1 VPGERDDVQLGGDA
15 IKDPVRPAIVAD
27 ERRRWLALYV
37 LCVGMLMIVLDAT
50 IVNVAL
56 PTIQEDLGF
65 SQNDLAWVVNAYL
78 IAFGGLLLLSGRIGD
93 LIGQRRIF
101 LIGLGVFTGASLLCA
116 LAQSQGVLIG
126 ARFVQGVGG
135 ALTSAVILG
144 MIVTMFPEPREQ
156 ARAIGAYTFVAVAGG
171 SIGLLLGG
179 VLTETINWH
188 WIFFV
193 NIPIGVATALAA
205 IRLVPDREGIGL
217 TAGADIPGAVLL
229 TGGLMLF
236 VYTIL
241 GVAEEGWGSGQTLLL
256 GAISIGLLI
265 AFVARQAR
273 VANPLMPLRLFR
285 SRQVSGANLVQ
296 ALMVVGMF
304 AMFFLGALYMQRI
317 LGYDALQV
325 GLAYLPLT
333 IVMGTMSFRYTAQL
347 NLKYGPEGTLTP
359 ALIFVAAGLL
369 WLARTPI
376 DANYVIDL
384 LPSMILIG
392 LGAGLGFPSL
402 MTLAMSG
409 VTQSDSGLASGLVN
423 TSLQVGGAIGLA
435 ILATFATQ
443 RTEGLLSDGEPA
455 AEALNSGYHLAYLI
469 GAGLVLVAIAVAVTT
484 LRARIPG
491 LAPEPVPEPVAELA
505 PAGGGE
511 PAPVVV
517 PATDER
523 RAFTV
528 RPLPASVANPCE
540 EAGVR
545 VTIGCGGGAGTAP
558 VDLDAKQ

>member
-1 VPGERDDVQLGGDA
+1 M
-15 IKDPVRPAIVAD
+15 KDLALPAMAAD
-27 ERRRWLALYV
+27 ERRRWPALYV

-156 ARAIGAYTFVAVAGG
+156 AKAIGAYTFVAVAGG

-217 TAGADIPGAVLL
+217 SAGADLPGAVLL
-229 TGGLMLF
+229 TCGLMLF

-241 GVAEEGWGSGQTLLL
+241 GVAEEGWGSSQTLLL

-333 IVMGTMSFRYTAQL
+333 IVMGTMSFRFTGQL
-347 NLKYGPEGTLTP
+347 NLKYGPEATLVP
-359 ALIFVAAGLL
+359 AMIFIVAGLL

-376 DANYVIDL
+376 DANYVLDL

-409 VTQSDSGLASGLVN
+409 VSESDSGLASGLVN
-423 TSLQVGGAIGLA
+423 TSVQVGGAIGLA
-435 ILATFATQ
+435 VLATFATE
-443 RTEGLLSDGEPA
+443 RTEGLLADGEPA

-469 GAGLVLVAIAVAVTT
+469 GAGLVLVAIAIAFTT
-484 LRARIPG
+484 LRARIPE
-491 LAPEPVPEPVAELA
+491 LAPEPVPEPVVESV
-505 PAGGGE
+505 PAGLGE
-511 PAPVVV
+511 PAPAVVA
-517 PATDER
+517 ATAER
-523 RAFTV
+523 PAFTV
-528 RPLPASVANPCE
+528 RPLPASAANPCE
-540 EAGVR
+540 EAGIR
-545 VTIGCGGGAGTAP
+545 VTIGCGGCTATSP
-558 VDLDAKQ
+558 